1 MNRTAALLFLAAS
14 AASQA
19 AVVSY
24 SGSVEDSTVNDW
36 RTTSTAKPMDPDGD
50 NLYGTHGAVHWT
62 VAGVNEFLAGSPSPG
77 WSYQGETGAGQFNNA
92 AYAQID
98 SAANPLVNTGAGI
111 AAVAGTFTFEMTGIA
126 GTYAGKTLR
135 IGVMADVLS
144 AVEWA
149 ADTNKS
155 FRLVQTVGGTGD
167 SGVITL
173 RGGAAGNGQPEL
185 YFFDVSGVNPGDRF
199 QIVTGSTAPSGQVGY
214 IGPVTWDLYTAVPE
228 PSSAL
233 LGGLALLGFA
243 RRRRA

>member
-1 MNRTAALLFLAAS
+1 MKRTAALLFLAAS

-50 NLYGTHGAVHWT
+50 NFYGTHGAVHWT
-62 VAGVNEFLAGSPSPG
+62 VAGVNEFPAGSPSPG
-77 WSYQGETGAGQFNNA
+77 WAYQGDTGVGQFNSA

-98 SAANPLVNTGAGI
+98 SAANPLVNAGAGI
-111 AAVAGTFTFEMTGIA
+111 AAVVGTFTFEMTGIA

-144 AVEWA
+144 PGEWA

-199 QIVTGSTAPSGQVGY
+199 QIVTGSTAPSGQPGY